1 MGLLLVSLFSIQ
13 TRTGRFFR
21 TLSSSYV
28 LLLAATAYSLGVVPI
43 ILTYV
48 GTANLGLWSLI
59 VQFGTYLTL
68 LDAGLSNTCIRQFVG
83 PVVRNNHKDLSEKF
97 QNALVLASVQ
107 GILIAAGGLAGGLL
121 VPWLGIPSEQAPAF
135 CLLFL
140 AQCGLVALE
149 FPFRPFN
156 ALLLAR
162 QRFEFNYLATAI
174 GMILSLGVVAL
185 GMVHGFGLW
194 SLVMAGA
201 FQAVVKISFALVC
214 VSRFWGIRG
223 IFSGYH
229 VRWGT
234 MQRLLAESGFF
245 FSGTFFGTL
254 GGMAQSTLLS
264 RWFGLDGVAAWSVG
278 SKAAN
283 LLSQLLSKFYE
294 SSFAGLSELFESGR
308 VDALIRRLGQLFGL
322 VMGLS
327 LFCAIGVCFFNGD
340 FVRIWTGA
348 RVHWPPAADWVVA
361 LWLVGL
367 TASRGLAEQAKIL
380 LVWRWIRLGPATEFM
395 IWAFSCFPLVHLF
408 SFTGFILSMA
418 LAPLISSG
426 VTYWGGLRRKY
437 RQVQAGLISGDA
449 SGFYFSGVTLFIST
463 LGLSPLLTSLFHRFV
478 VWGVGMLLVG
488 VFFLPKLRNVIAT
501 VRRKGAIRP

>member
-1 MGLLLVSLFSIQ
+1 MSLFSTQ

-28 LLLAATAYSLGVVPI
+28 LLLSATAYSLGVVPI
-43 ILTYV
+43 ILTHV

-83 PVVRNNHKDLSEKF
+83 PVVRNNHEDLSEKF
-97 QNALVLASVQ
+97 QNALVLASAQ
-107 GILIAAGGLAGGLL
+107 GILIAVGGLAGGLL

-135 CLLFL
+135 RWLFL

-174 GMILSLGVVAL
+174 GMILSLGVVGL
-185 GMVHGFGLW
+185 GMAHGFGLW

-201 FQAVVKISFALVC
+201 FQAVVKVSCALFC

-223 IFSGYH
+223 IFSGCY

-234 MQRLLAESGFF
+234 MQRLLTESGFF

-264 RWFGLDGVAAWSVG
+264 RWFGLEGVAAWSVG

-308 VDALIRRLGQLFGL
+308 VDALIRRLGQLFGW

-327 LFCAIGVCFFNGD
+327 LFCATGVCFFNGD
-340 FVRIWTGA
+340 FVRIWTGS
-348 RVHWPPAADWVVA
+348 RVQWPPAADLVVA

-380 LVWRWIRLGPATEFM
+380 LVWRWIRLGPATEFV
-395 IWAFSCFPLVHLF
+395 IWALSCFPLVHLF

-418 LAPLISSG
+418 LAPLVSAG
-426 VTYWGGLRRKY
+426 VTYGGGLRGKY
-437 RQVQAGLISGDA
+437 RQVQAGLISRDA
-449 SGFYFSGVTLFIST
+449 AGFCFVGIALFLGA
-463 LGLSPLLTSLFHRFV
+463 LGLSPFLTSLLQRSL
-478 VWGVGMLLVG
+478 VWMAGMLLVG
-488 VFFLPKLRNVIAT
+488 VFFLPKLRKAVAMT
-501 VRRKGAIRP
+501 RRGESCSP

>member
-1 MGLLLVSLFSIQ
+1 MSVFSKN

-28 LLLAATAYSLGVVPI
+28 LLLAATVYSLGVVPI

-48 GTANLGLWSLI
+48 GTAKLGLWSLI

-83 PVVRNNHKDLSEKF
+83 PVVRKDPRDLNEKF

-107 GILIAAGGLAGGLL
+107 GIFIAVGGLAGGIL
-121 VPWLGIPSEQAPAF
+121 VLWLGIPPEQAADF
-135 CLLFL
+135 RLLFL
-140 AQCGLVALE
+140 AQCGLVAVE

-162 QRFEFNYLATAI
+162 QRFEFSYLCTAV
-174 GMILSLGVVAL
+174 GMILSLGVVGL
-185 GMVHGFGLW
+185 GMRGGLGLW
-194 SLVMAGA
+194 SLVLAGA
-201 FQAVVKISFALVC
+201 FQAMVKISVALFC

-223 IFSGYH
+223 FFSCCH
-229 VRWGT
+229 VRLET
-234 MQRLLAESGFF
+234 MRRLLAESGFF

-278 SKAAN
+278 SKVAN

-308 VDALIRRLGQLFGL
+308 LDVLVRRLGQLYGW

-327 LFCAIGVCFFNGD
+327 LFCATGVCFFNGD
-340 FVRIWTGA
+340 FVRLWTGA
-348 RVHWPPAADWVVA
+348 RVDWPPAGDWVVA

-380 LVWRWIRLGPATEFM
+380 LVWRWIRLGPATEFVV
-395 IWAFSCFPLVHLF
+395 WALLCFPLIHLF
-408 SFTGFILSMA
+408 SMTGFILSMA
-418 LAPLISSG
+418 IAPLVSSG
-426 VTYWGGLRRKY
+426 MTYWAGLRSKY
-437 RQVQAGLISGDA
+437 RQVPANLISQDA
-449 SGFYFSGVTLFIST
+449 ASFYFVGIALFLFAVV
-463 LGLSPLLTSLFHRFV
+463 LGPFIAYPIQRLLIWSFAMLM
-478 VWGVGMLLVG
+478 VGL
-488 VFFLPKLRNVIAT
+488 FFLPRI
-501 VRRKGAIRP
+501 RKIISTIYLGGSRIP